1 MIPGTVTT
9 RGGASPAGCLYE
21 PGVMGGRGGEKHDTQ
36 LTLRIEQLSRSL
48 HHQPPRPAGSV
59 CASTGSVPPRKSS
72 GGAGGLTRLV
82 TSSREQRPSKRHTQ
96 GLQTRS
102 HAADVFPSSNYYYY
116 LKRRA
121 EPSRAE
127 PCAAVKRATP
137 LVSAAALRQSGLM
150 WPKCG
155 FPSGSLLPTYGHSIP
170 TLLHGSTRV
179 KFFPFCRP

>member
-1 MIPGTVTT
+1 MIPGTVAVTT
-9 RGGASPAGCLYE
+9 RGGASLAGCLYE
-21 PGVMGGRGGEKHDTQ
+21 PSVMGGRGGEKHDTQ

-59 CASTGSVPPRKSS
+59 CASAGSVPPRKSS

-121 EPSRAE
+121 EPSREEPSRAVSRGETRNAAGVRSRSTAVRADVAE
-127 PCAAVKRATP
+127 MWLPVRLAA
-137 LVSAAALRQSGLM
+137 SHLRTQ
-150 WPKCG
+150 
-155 FPSGSLLPTYGHSIP
+155 HSHTAPWIDP
-170 TLLHGSTRV
+170 G
-179 KFFPFCRP
+179 